1 MARTTPDWLPRP
13 LRWRRSIAGRL
24 ALMFAAAAVA
34 VFAVTGIAL
43 HHVLAREL
51 DRYQAEQLQGHIED
65 IRYML
70 VHGRSPELALHA
82 KEKMDE
88 LGGADGRTRYW
99 LWSDDP
105 AWRHGEGARAMAEAA
120 TARAGVAAVPWQG
133 GAQRMALLAARV
145 PANDIRPAV
154 VLVAGMDTQGIAHAL
169 KTFETALVVLTVLG
183 AALVAGLGY
192 WVALAGLRPVQR
204 LSREAQRIGPGSR
217 GERLRLPALPTELLD
232 MGASFNAAL
241 DRLNAAYQQLETFNA
256 DVAHELRTPVAN
268 LIGQTQVAL
277 SRERSAPALREVL
290 QSNLEE
296 LERLRG
302 IVADMLFLARAE
314 QGERARSRVRVSLA
328 QEVRKIIDFFD
339 MVLDESGMAVRV
351 DGDAQVWGETSLL
364 RRAVSNLLQNAIQHA
379 SGSPRI
385 EVRITQA
392 GPGWAELS
400 VTNAS
405 PPLTQEQLDHVFDR
419 FYRADHARA
428 NSFESHGLGLAIVQA
443 IARMHG
449 GEAFARQGEGRISF
463 GLRLPVE
470 NQKT

>member
-1 MARTTPDWLPRP
+1 MLEWLPRP

-24 ALMFAAAAVA
+24 ALMFAAVAVA
-34 VFAVTGIAL
+34 VFAVTGMAL
-43 HHVLAREL
+43 HHVLARSL
-51 DRYQAEQLQGHIED
+51 DRYQAEQLQGHVED

-70 VHGRSPELALHA
+70 VHGRSPQLAQHA

-88 LGGADGRTRYW
+88 LGSADGHTRYW

-105 AWRHGEGARAMAEAA
+105 DWRHGDGASAVADAALASAGMVVVPPREGAQSIAVL
-120 TARAGVAAVPWQG
+120 GV
-133 GAQRMALLAARV
+133 RV

-154 VLVAGMDTQGIAHAL
+154 VLVAGMDMRGIAHTL
-169 KTFETALVVLTVLG
+169 QTFDTALVVLTLLG
-183 AALVAGLGY
+183 ASFVAGLGY
-192 WVALAGLRPVQR
+192 WVAVTGLRPVQQ
-204 LSREAQRIGPGSR
+204 LSQEAQRIGPDHR
-217 GERLRLPALPTELLD
+217 GERLRLPALPMELLD

-241 DRLNAAYQQLETFNA
+241 DRLNVAYLQLETFNA

-314 QGERARSRVRVSLA
+314 QGERARSRVQVSLA

-339 MVLDESGMAVRV
+339 MVLDESGMAVQL
-351 DGDAQVWGETSLL
+351 DGDAQVWVETSLL
-364 RRAVSNLLQNAIQHA
+364 RRAVSNLLQNAVQHA

-385 EVRITQA
+385 EVRIAQA

-405 PPLTQEQLDHVFDR
+405 PPLTPEQLDHVFDR

-443 IARMHG
+443 ITRMHG
-449 GEAFARQGEGRISF
+449 GTAFARQGQGRISF

-470 NQKT
+470 QAA

>member
-1 MARTTPDWLPRP
+1 VLERVR
-13 LRWRRSIAGRL
+13 RWRRSIAGRL
-24 ALMFAAAAVA
+24 ALMFAAVAVA
-34 VFAVTGIAL
+34 VFAVTGMAL
-43 HHVLAREL
+43 HHVLARAL

-70 VHGRSPELALHA
+70 VRGRSPQLLQHA

-88 LGGADGRTRYW
+88 LGSADGHTRYW
-99 LWSDDP
+99 LWSDDT
-105 AWRHGEGARAMAEAA
+105 AWRHGDGAQAMTEAA
-120 TARAGVAAVPWQG
+120 IARAGRPVIVPLQEPG
-133 GAQRMALLAARV
+133 QRMAVLGVRV

-154 VLVAGMDTQGIAHAL
+154 VLVAGMDMAGIAHTL
-169 KTFETALVVLTVLG
+169 KTFETALMVFAVLG

-192 WVALAGLRPVQR
+192 WVAVAGLRPVQR
-204 LSREAQRIGPGSR
+204 LSREAQRIGPDSR
-217 GERLRLPALPTELLD
+217 GERLRLPALPLELLD

-277 SRERSAPALREVL
+277 SRERSASALREVL

-314 QGERARSRVRVSLA
+314 QGERARGRVQVSLA
-328 QEVRKIIDFFD
+328 HEVRKIIDFFD
-339 MVLDESGMAVRV
+339 MVLDESGMAVQV
-351 DGDAQVWGETSLL
+351 SGDAQVWGETSLL
-364 RRAVSNLLQNAIQHA
+364 RRAVTNLLQNAIQHA
-379 SGSPRI
+379 SGSPDI
-385 EVRITQA
+385 AVQIAQP
-392 GPGWAELS
+392 GPGWAELA

-405 PPLTQEQLDHVFDR
+405 PPLTGEQLAHVFDR

-428 NSFESHGLGLAIVQA
+428 NSMESHGLGLAIVQA

-449 GEAFARQGEGRISF
+449 GAAFARQGQGRISF
-463 GLRLPVE
+463 GLRLPVD
-470 NQKT
+470 QKA

>member
-1 MARTTPDWLPRP
+1 MARALPDWLPRP

-34 VFAVTGIAL
+34 VFAVTGMAL

-51 DRYQAEQLQGHIED
+51 DRYQSEQLQGHLED

-70 VHGRSPELALHA
+70 VHGRSPLLLEHA
-82 KEKMDE
+82 RQKMDE
-88 LGGADGRTRYW
+88 LASADGHTRYW
-99 LWSDDP
+99 LWSDAP
-105 AWRHGEGARAMAEAA
+105 AWRHGDEAGAMAAAALARPGMVLVPQQPGLPRMAVLGAR
-120 TARAGVAAVPWQG
+120 VA
-133 GAQRMALLAARV
+133 
-145 PANDIRPAV
+145 ANDIRPAV
-154 VLVAGMDTQGIAHAL
+154 VLVAGMDTRGMDHTL
-169 KTFETALVVLTVLG
+169 KTFETALVVLAVLG
-183 AALVAGLGY
+183 SVLVAGLGY
-192 WVALAGLRPVQR
+192 WVALAGLQPVQQ
-204 LSREAQRIGPGSR
+204 LSREAQRIGPDSR
-217 GERLRLPALPTELLD
+217 GERLRLPALPMELLD

-314 QGERARSRVRVSLA
+314 QGERVRSRVPVSLA
-328 QEVRKIIDFFD
+328 QEVRKIVDFFD
-339 MVLDESGMAVRV
+339 MVLDESGMAVQV
-351 DGDAQVWGETSLL
+351 QGDAQLWAETSLL
-364 RRAVSNLLQNAIQHA
+364 RRALSNLLHNAIQHA
-379 SGSPRI
+379 SGSPHI
-385 EVRITQA
+385 EVHITLPE
-392 GPGWAELS
+392 PGWAELA
-400 VTNAS
+400 VANAS
-405 PPLTQEQLDHVFDR
+405 APLTPEQLAHVFDR

-449 GEAFARQGEGRISF
+449 GSAFARQGEGRISF
-463 GLRLPVE
+463 GLRLP
-470 NQKT
+470 QYQ